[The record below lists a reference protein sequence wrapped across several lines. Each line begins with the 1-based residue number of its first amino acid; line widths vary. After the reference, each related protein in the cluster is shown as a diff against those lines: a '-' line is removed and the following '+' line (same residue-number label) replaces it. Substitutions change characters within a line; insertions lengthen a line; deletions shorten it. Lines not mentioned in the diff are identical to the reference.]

1 MDLNDLCLAI
11 YQLLIEGKQMM
22 CDAVEDNK
30 ENIETVRDVLGV
42 IGDTATAAKIIQT
55 AITLPDQLYM
65 RKYRRFEK
73 GVGEYNLPERQKIM
87 RNVSKLK
94 VKTYTPFILN
104 VINACEE
111 EEKMDFLVKL
121 TAAWMEKRLDDA
133 DYRRLALMMERT
145 PYDDMIYLKGLFE
158 KQHIELR
165 SVMEESLLANGWLN
179 ADSVAFQ
186 KIHRDAVAQCYL
198 TANAWKFGEVVFGI
212 KSPKGTNPFRP
223 SIVFEVQETQE

>member
-1 MDLNDLCLAI
+1 MDLNNLCLAI

-22 CDAVEDNK
+22 YDAVENNK
-30 ENIETVRDVLGV
+30 EDIETVRDVLGG
-42 IGDTATAAKIIQT
+42 IGDTSTAAKIVQT

-65 RKYRRFEK
+65 RKYQRFKK
-73 GVGEYNLPERQKIM
+73 GVSKYNLPERKKII

-145 PYDDMIYLKGLFE
+145 PYDDMIYLKRLFE

-179 ADSVAFQ
+179 ADSVALQ
-186 KIHRDAVAQCYL
+186 KIHRDAVTQCHL

-223 SIVFEVQETQE
+223 SIVFEVQETQG

>member
-1 MDLNDLCLAI
+1 MDLNEVRLAI

-22 CDAVEDNK
+22 CDAVENNK
-30 ENIETVRDVLGV
+30 EDIETVRDVLGV
-42 IGDTATAAKIIQT
+42 IGDAATTTKIIQT
-55 AITLPDQLYM
+55 VITLPDQLYM

-73 GVGEYNLPERQKIM
+73 GVGEYDLPERQKIM
-87 RNVSKLK
+87 RNVSELK

-121 TAAWMEKRLDDA
+121 TAAWMEERLDDA

-145 PYDDMIYLKGLFE
+145 PYDDMIYLKGLL
-158 KQHIELR
+158 KNSIELR
-165 SVMEESLLANGWLN
+165 SVMDESLFANGWLN
-179 ADSVAFQ
+179 ADSVALQ
-186 KIHRDAVAQCYL
+186 KIHRDAVTQCHL

-223 SIVFEVQETQE
+223 SIVLEVQETQE